1 MNWRVILI
9 ICAILTPFALGGGAR
24 SAHAEADR
32 VTPVVEA
39 VRRVGPAV
47 VHIST
52 EQLRDDLRFSPNPII
67 DRYYREFFE
76 RHGPVQPEARALGS
90 GVIIDKD
97 GYVLTNEH
105 VIMRTGPIKVTL
117 SDGRTFTAKV
127 VGSEPAR
134 DLAVL
139 KIDGDQPFPTA
150 PLGDSSDLL
159 IGETVIAIGS
169 PFGLSNTVTTGV
181 VSATGRTIRS
191 DNERVY
197 LDFIQTDASINPGNS
212 GGPLLNINGEVIG
225 INTAIYGDAQGIGFA
240 IPANSAKAIV
250 EDLIQFGQ
258 VNYGWFGIR
267 VQSLTPAIRNTLG
280 YTGKGGLYASVVFAE
295 SPAAKAGLKPGDVI
309 EKVGPYKVDAP
320 DTYRSA
326 VRGYTVGSTVDIT
339 FFRDG
344 ATRSVNITTTGFP
357 EAMVAKYSWILLG
370 WKVAPLT
377 KSQSAKLGLPA
388 GFGMRITE
396 VQPDSVA
403 AKFGIQA
410 GDVVLEINTNEIAN
424 ESAYNVAVA
433 GLRLK
438 SSAVVLLQRGGYR
451 SYVSLPLP

>member
-1 MNWRVILI
+1 MNWRVILA
-9 ICAILTPFALGGGAR
+9 ICVAVAVFEPLGDTRPAQ
-24 SAHAEADR
+24 AQAER

-76 RHGPVQPEARALGS
+76 RHGPNQPEARALGS
-90 GVIIDKD
+90 GVIIDKA
-97 GYVLTNEH
+97 GYILTNEH

-117 SDGRTFTAKV
+117 SDARTYTAKV
-127 VGSEPAR
+127 IGSEPAR
-134 DLAVL
+134 DLAIL
-139 KIDGDQPFPTA
+139 KIDGDKPFPTA

-191 DNERVY
+191 DADRVY

-212 GGPLLNINGEVIG
+212 GGPLLNINGDVIG

-258 VNYGWFGIR
+258 VNYGWFGVR
-267 VQSLTPAIRNTLG
+267 VQ
-280 YTGKGGLYASVVFAE
+280 
-295 SPAAKAGLKPGDVI
+295 
-309 EKVGPYKVDAP
+309 
-320 DTYRSA
+320 
-326 VRGYTVGSTVDIT
+326 
-339 FFRDG
+339 
-344 ATRSVNITTTGFP
+344 
-357 EAMVAKYSWILLG
+357 
-370 WKVAPLT
+370 PLNP
-377 KSQSAKLGLPA
+377 S
-388 GFGMRITE
+388 
-396 VQPDSVA
+396 
-403 AKFGIQA
+403 
-410 GDVVLEINTNEIAN
+410 
-424 ESAYNVAVA
+424 
-433 GLRLK
+433 
-438 SSAVVLLQRGGYR
+438 
-451 SYVSLPLP
+451 